1 MLDLGDDASR
11 REKCY
16 TTITQLPAYV
26 DPKQPPTKK
35 SPFSAILSLPYIH
48 TVETIL
54 PEALYSSIGESLN
67 AKLQKP
73 QYARVLMPLASL
85 LEGEFFN
92 AYIKIGKILMI
103 SEGRSGTD
111 NVFSLRD
118 GILRLELG
126 KEIFERTGLAG
137 KPIRGGGRKHAKERY
152 LVELN
157 LRLPSMLHGKKGFER
172 IVWAFRNVLTE
183 SVAWLFCDLASE
195 SNDLP
200 KDIGNTPL
208 QKHQPQIIECD
219 MARILHCEVLVP
231 PSQMDITE
239 STPSE
244 DVQEHCNALS
254 EWLAMVSLE
263 SPRVTAN
270 DTIDPYLSRYSVP
283 DADDANPTNLISLK
297 WHGFINSRWITQLL
311 TALLVETSSQTA
323 GAQSW
328 FALSSNALGREAVDG
343 KDGYTIL
350 SQLPN
355 SHSSNPSRRQCICW
369 EFVGTSNTLVMK

>member
-1 MLDLGDDASR
+1 MLDLEDDTSR

-16 TTITQLPAYV
+16 TTITQLPAYI

-35 SPFSAILSLPYIH
+35 SPFSAIQSHPYIH

-54 PEALYSSIGESLN
+54 PEALYWSIGDSLD

-73 QYARVLMPLASL
+73 QYAKVFMSPASL
-85 LEGEFFN
+85 LEDEFFN
-92 AYIKIGKILMI
+92 AYIKIGNILMI
-103 SEGRSGTD
+103 SEGRSGTE

-126 KEIFERTGLAG
+126 KETFERTGLTG
-137 KPIRGGGRKHAKERY
+137 KPVRGGGRKHAKERY
-152 LVELN
+152 FVELN

-172 IVWAFRNVLTE
+172 IIWAFQNVLTE

-195 SNDLP
+195 SNGLP
-200 KDIGNTPL
+200 KDIKNTPL
-208 QKHQPQIIECD
+208 QKHKPEIVECD
-219 MARILHCEVLVP
+219 VTRIPHREVLAP

-254 EWLAMVSLE
+254 EWLAMIALE
-263 SPRVTAN
+263 SPRVTST

-283 DADDANPTNLISLK
+283 DADDSNPTNLISLK
-297 WHGFINSRWITQLL
+297 WHGFINSRWITHLL
-311 TALLVETSSQTA
+311 TTLLLETSSQTV

-328 FALSSNALGREAVDG
+328 IALSSNALGREAVDG
-343 KDGYTIL
+343 RDGYTIL
-350 SQLPN
+350 SQSPN
-355 SHSSNPSRRQCICW
+355 DHSSSSPRRQCICW
-369 EFVGTSNTLVMK
+369 EFVGASTILL